1 MCSICLG
8 KMKRKVLTECKHEFC
23 RKCILLW
30 MSSNN
35 YKNLNCPICRKLFSP
50 EWYDRLKWG
59 LPSARVTRYSKA
71 KERVYNALDKCY
83 IPGMGVVAYDVEKMY
98 NIALKIS
105 TEKIMFTGDPR
116 FKRIFNFTMS
126 TMAKEYEEDK
136 FLLLI
141 KN

>member
-1 MCSICLG
+1 M
-8 KMKRKVLTECKHEFC
+8 
-23 RKCILLW
+23 
-30 MSSNN
+30 
-35 YKNLNCPICRKLFSP
+35 
-50 EWYDRLKWG
+50 
-59 LPSARVTRYSKA
+59 A

-83 IPGMGVVAYDVEKMY
+83 IPGMGVVVYDIEKMY